1 MVTSGKAGRDCMS
14 EEANNGA
21 TLGTAPCM
29 QVTAL
34 INEERSKTKSRRYRT
49 AAGIDQEDRR
59 TKPGWWMDWRLH
71 RPIRPLSLSL
81 SRRRIPHCMRLR
93 YMREMNKGRER
104 DWGGSRSNP

>member
-1 MVTSGKAGRDCMS
+1 MS

-34 INEERSKTKSRRYRT
+34 INEERRKTKSRRYRT

-81 SRRRIPHCMRLR
+81 TPQDSPLHAAKVYERD
-93 YMREMNKGRER
+93 EQGERER
-104 DWGGSRSNP
+104 LGRLPI